1 MYDKR
6 TALAQQVADQ
16 VKDYFGDKIFNT
28 KIPRTVRISEAPGFG
43 QPITEYDP
51 NGKGAKA
58 YRALADEVVKRYKKL
73 F

>member
-1 MYDKR
+1 MKE
-6 TALAQQVADQ
+6 
-16 VKDYFGDKIFNT
+16 YFGDKIFDT

-43 QPITEYDP
+43 QPITQYDP
-51 NGKGAKA
+51 NGKGSKA